1 MDILFNFKTHTEQ
14 LLHDYE
20 SLWMQWSK
28 PPHFEVTSERFRK
41 LIEFCSQKMNQI
53 SHDIAFKD
61 PILHSHYIWTPKSFD
76 SSRTIYFR
84 KQFSITSP
92 IAKARLQAII
102 GNVGIIYI
110 NGQRVGKV
118 SSRFSQSILKVTT

>member
-1 MDILFNFKTHTEQ
+1 MHLKIQFSILII
-14 LLHDYE
+14 
-20 SLWMQWSK
+20 SG
-28 PPHFEVTSERFRK
+28 R
-41 LIEFCSQKMNQI
+41 QKV
-53 SHDIAFKD
+53 
-61 PILHSHYIWTPKSFD
+61 FD

-110 NGQRVGKV
+110 NGQRVGQV
-118 SSRFSQSILKVTT
+118 SSRFSQSILKLQHNIETFDILPYLNEGNNVIAVKPTTISDQSVF